1 MNKLKTLSPLPAID
15 FNQFDKKIIAIRE
28 KIGVLKGACY
38 GLPNPQLLLSP
49 AVLRESLESSE
60 IENIVTTLA
69 NVLQA
74 QLFPEAEQSIN
85 DKEVLRYNAALHA
98 GLKEMGKRYLG
109 NNTIKTIHATLV
121 PSEPDF
127 RTTQNELRN
136 AKTNEVVYTPPPA
149 NEIRNYLVDLE
160 KFINDQKN
168 GLDPIIKTVVTHYQ
182 FEAIHPFGDGN
193 GRTGRILIV
202 LCLIHFGL
210 LDLPVLFMS
219 EYINNHK
226 KKYYDTIRKVT
237 DAGDWVGYISY
248 MLDAFLYQAEKSTQ
262 LLLEIKNLHDTT
274 KRLVREKLPKI
285 YSRDLID
292 AIFSQPFITPTRY
305 SVIMKVSY
313 QTGSKHLK
321 QLEGIG
327 VTKSIKLG
335 KYLFFANVELMKQLN
350 GNSSLA

>member
-1 MNKLKTLSPLPAID
+1 MNKLKMLSPLPTVD
-15 FNQFDKKIIAIRE
+15 FDQFNKKIIAIRE

-74 QLFPEAEQSIN
+74 QLFPEAERSAN

-98 GLKEMGKRYLG
+98 GMDEMKKRYFG
-109 NNTIKTIHATLV
+109 SNTIRTVHATLV
-121 PSEPDF
+121 PSEPNF

-136 AKTNEVVYTPPPA
+136 ARTNEVVYTPPPA
-149 NEIRNYLVDLE
+149 NAISGYLSDLE
-160 KFINDQKN
+160 KFINNEEN
-168 GLDPIIKTVVTHYQ
+168 GLDPIIKTVITHYQ
-182 FEAIHPFGDGN
+182 FESIHPFGDGN

-210 LDLPVLFMS
+210 LDLPVLFIS

-226 KKYYDTIRKVT
+226 KEYYDTIRNVT
-237 DAGDWVGYISY
+237 DSGDWVSYISY

-262 LLLEIKNLHDTT
+262 LLLTIKELHDTT

-292 AIFSQPFITPTRY
+292 AIFNQPFITPTRY
-305 SVIMKVSY
+305 STIMKVSY

-321 QLEGIG
+321 QLEKIG
-327 VTKSIKLG
+327 VMKSVKLG
-335 KYLFFANVELMKQLN
+335 KYLLFANVKLMEQLN
-350 GNSSLA
+350 SGNS